1 VFLIGQ
7 TPGVV
12 SKPEYGFL
20 KPVAKPLHLNELSQT
35 VFTTRGL
42 NTPTS
47 AEAEDETFEFAKFF
61 NVDPG
66 LKENYKDLLGKNKM
80 TLIYLKGAEK
90 AKFDNSSGMMEEA
103 WTIFANGRFFQSKP

>member
-1 VFLIGQ
+1 MFLVGQ
-7 TPGVV
+7 IPGVV

-20 KPVAKPLHLNELSQT
+20 KAVTKAVHLDDLSRT
-35 VFTTRGL
+35 AFTTRGL

-66 LKENYKDLLGKNKM
+66 LKENYKDSLGMNKM
-80 TLIYLKGAEK
+80 TLIYLKGAEE
-90 AKFDNSSGMMEEA
+90 AKFDNSSGMMEES
-103 WTIFANGRFFQSKP
+103 WTIFANGRFAQAKV